1 MLAMLDALGSSL
13 TRAKCGEGRLTLRK
27 SLASENPLSPVVPA
41 VLSSSSSTTTGT
53 KVGINNYAYSV
64 TVLA

>member
-1 MLAMLDALGSSL
+1 MLDALGSSL
-13 TRAKCGEGRLTLRK
+13 TRARCGEGRLTLRK
-27 SLASENPLSPVVPA
+27 SLASENPLSPPVVPA